1 MSFLSSV
8 ADTYKKQAA
17 TAAQSAVKNLLSV
30 ARGQLSAFGLSMPL
44 GSFGSI
50 VFEVSSRHVLTFKDY
65 KRETRARYASHE
77 IIGQKPRL
85 EYLGPDGDEISF
97 AMQFRADRGVN
108 PAGEADRVRRMCAT
122 GETNYFVLG
131 GVVIG
136 ENPWVIVSVGENEA
150 VIDNMGRII
159 QNKIDV
165 TLKEYVPV
173 MAWEARQ

>member
-8 ADTYKKQAA
+8 ADTYKKQAVA
-17 TAAQSAVKNLLSV
+17 AAQNAAKNLLSV

-50 VFEVSSRHVLTFKDY
+50 VFEVSSRHVLTFRDY
-65 KRETRARYASHE
+65 KRDARARYASHE
-77 IIGQKPRL
+77 IIGRKPIL
-85 EYLGPDGDEISF
+85 EYLGPDGGEISF
-97 AMQFRADRGVN
+97 TMQFRADCGVS
-108 PAGEADRVRRMCAT
+108 PAEEADRVRRMCET
-122 GETNYFVLG
+122 GEANYFVVG
-131 GVVIG
+131 GAVIG
-136 ENPWVIVSVGENEA
+136 ENLWVITSVGENDA